1 MGNMRNRVVVHS
13 GMKAF
18 TSLTP
23 QRAQTVMKPT
33 RRPTLRLENLEDRLA
48 PAINILQSGSFLSIT
63 GTLTTGALA
72 LETTTTPGQ
81 LEITGGGPTVTY
93 SNVSSV
99 SVNLGAYATGNFV
112 FVNLEDGPL
121 TGNLTIN
128 AGPSAN
134 NSVIVLDNAA
144 PADPATDILGNLSI
158 SRANT
163 VIVNALS
170 VLGNVTI
177 NNSGY
182 APASGSFYTVGGG
195 AITGTLSITGT
206 AGVDLAAVSS
216 TTVGG
221 NLSVNLGGNANAF
234 PNTQSATIDTGTVVQ
249 GSLSILGGA
258 GGTTANL
265 DATVNGNVTIN
276 FGGGATLGNAL
287 TFTAGALVGG
297 TMSVSM
303 GTSAGTGNQI
313 TVFEGTI
320 NGNLT
325 ISLGKSSANLI
336 NYAAVVNGRQAT
348 ISYQMGTNTFNLLPG
363 ASMPNPLGRMSLY
376 MAKGGSNTFNQS
388 TPIDWPMTVNI

>member
-1 MGNMRNRVVVHS
+1 MGSMYDRVVAHS

-33 RRPTLRLENLEDRLA
+33 RRPMLRLENLEDRLA
-48 PAINILQSGSFLSIT
+48 PALNILQSGSFLSIT
-63 GTLTTGALA
+63 GTLNPGTMLLELA
-72 LETTTTPGQ
+72 TTTTPGQ

-99 SVNLGAYATGNFV
+99 SVNLGASATGNAIQ
-112 FVNLEDGPL
+112 VNLEDGPL

-134 NSVIVLDNAA
+134 NSVFVLDNLQA
-144 PADPATDILGNLSI
+144 PGTDILGNLSI

-163 VIVNALS
+163 VLLSALT
-170 VLGNVTI
+170 VLGSATI
-177 NNSGY
+177 SNPNY
-182 APASGSFYTVGGG
+182 ASSVFSSYTVGGS

-206 AGVDLAAVSS
+206 SGFDLATISS

-221 NLSVNLGGNANAF
+221 NLSVNLGGNASLAA
-234 PNTQSATIDTGTVVQ
+234 QSATIDTGTLVQ

-258 GGTTANL
+258 GGTSANL

-287 TFTAGALVGG
+287 TFTASALVGG
-297 TMSVSM
+297 AMSVTM
-303 GTSAGTGNQI
+303 GTSAGTGNLI
-313 TVFEGTI
+313 DTFAGTI

-325 ISLGKSSANLI
+325 ISLAKSSENLI
-336 NYAAVVNGRQAT
+336 NYAAVVNGRLAT
-348 ISYQMGTNTFNLLPG
+348 ITYQMSTLNTFNLLPG

-376 MAKGGSNTFNQS
+376 MAKGGTNIFNQS

>member
-33 RRPTLRLENLEDRLA
+33 RRPMLRLENLEDRLA
-48 PAINILQSGSFLSIT
+48 PALTILQSGSFLSIT
-63 GTLTTGALA
+63 GTLTNGLLN
-72 LETTTTPGQ
+72 LETTATPGQ
-81 LEITGGGPTVTY
+81 LEISGGGPTVTY

-99 SVNLGAYATGNFV
+99 SVNLSATAIPNTV

-128 AGPSAN
+128 AGPSAG
-134 NSVIVLDNAA
+134 NSVTVMDNLAGA
-144 PADPATDILGNLSI
+144 ATDILGNLSI
-158 SRANT
+158 SRANF
-163 VIVNALS
+163 VQLGS
-170 VLGNVTI
+170 LGVLGSVTI

-182 APASGSFYTVGGG
+182 APASGSIYSVAGSD
-195 AITGTLSITGT
+195 ITGTLSITGT
-206 AGVDLAAVSS
+206 AGFDTAPISA

-221 NLSVNLGGNANAF
+221 NLSVNLGGNLG
-234 PNTQSATIDTGTVVQ
+234 PISQSVSIDTGTVVQ
-249 GSLSILGGA
+249 GSLSLLGGA
-258 GGTTANL
+258 GGTSGTL

-276 FGGGATLGNAL
+276 FGGGATVGNTL
-287 TFTAGALVGG
+287 SFTASSLVGG
-297 TMSVSM
+297 LMSVTM

-313 TVFEGTI
+313 TNFAGTI

-325 ISLGKSSANLI
+325 ISLGKSTDNLI
-336 NYAAVVNGRQAT
+336 NYSAVVNGRLAT
-348 ISYQMGTNTFNLLPG
+348 IVYQMSTTNTFNLLPG

-376 MAKGGSNTFNQS
+376 MAKGGSNNFNQF